1 MAYRGEEIKFAIGLT
16 AEGFSMDDDDF
27 DIEVRT
33 TSRSIKG
40 WKNPPEGEES
50 LDVIIFKETEGSAPG
65 WYCIADTTTLD
76 VGAMTVIATAYV
88 PDAHANDGVRTTI
101 AKAALGKLEAP

>member
-1 MAYRGEEIKFAIGLT
+1 MAYRGEEIKFAITLT

-27 DIEVRT
+27 DVEVRST
-33 TSRSIKG
+33 TRSIRG
-40 WKNPPEGEES
+40 WKNPPAGEGG
-50 LDVIIFKETEGSAPG
+50 LDVIIFRETDGK

-88 PDAHANDGVRTTI
+88 PDAHANDGVRTVI
-101 AKAALGKLEAP
+101 AKASLGKLEAP